1 MADHPDITPEEI
13 AVAAKVYQTTG
24 NYAEAAD
31 AIGRDKSAVRRALI
45 RAGEPLRATLHT
57 HALAKAERE
66 ARRAL
71 VKSRE
76 KLATML
82 DASFD
87 VKDVTAIAAQIH
99 DNARATTTMRTAHA
113 KLMGEHAPDKLDLH
127 VDAVDELNRR
137 IARLAESDEE
147 G

>member
-13 AVAAKVYQTTG
+13 AAAAKVYQTTG
-24 NYAEAAD
+24 SYAEAAV

-82 DASFD
+82 EASSD
-87 VKDVTAIAAQIH
+87 VKDVTALAAQIH

-113 KLMGEHAPDKLDLH
+113 RLTGEHAPEKHDVTSGGAALKLYLP
-127 VDAVDELNRR
+127 DET
-137 IARLAESDEE
+137 
-147 G
+147 